1 MLIVEQLNAC
11 FVSAT
16 FIDIDQT
23 RLTIS
28 TDSFI
33 KETQRCLGAAFSG
46 EKGVNGISVL

>member
-1 MLIVEQLNAC
+1 MLVVELLYAS
-11 FVSAT
+11 FVCAT
-16 FIDIDQT
+16 FINIDQT
-23 RLTIS
+23 RLSIS